1 VNIDGSFFIFSFC
14 SIQSSDEGFENKISG
29 NSNID
34 LISFDWVSKKMILRY
49 VITTLQILITR
60 D

>member
-1 VNIDGSFFIFSFC
+1 VNIDGSFFIFYFC
-14 SIQSSDEGFENKISG
+14 SIQSSDEGFENKISA